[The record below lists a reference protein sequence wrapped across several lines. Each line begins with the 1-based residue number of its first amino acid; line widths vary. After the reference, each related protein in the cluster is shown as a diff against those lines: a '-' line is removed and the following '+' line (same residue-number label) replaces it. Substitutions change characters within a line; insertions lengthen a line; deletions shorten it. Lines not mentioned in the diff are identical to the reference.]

1 MTLDKRGTCWG
12 MAETPDQNRESAGF
26 CSAGAAMN
34 ASELEAWFVREVLP
48 LEAALTN
55 FLRHAWRNPSDIADL
70 RQDVY
75 AQVCEAALKRAPDP
89 VKPFVFTV
97 ARNIVIN
104 RVRRERIIPIEAV
117 ADPDALGVALDA
129 PGPDRSAIAR
139 DELLRLQTA
148 IGRLPPR
155 CREAVS
161 LARLEGL
168 TGREIAS
175 RMGITES
182 AVSHHV
188 ENGMR
193 LLADMLYG
201 EASQP

>member
-1 MTLDKRGTCWG
+1 
-12 MAETPDQNRESAGF
+12 MAETPEHNRESAGLR
-26 CSAGAAMN
+26 ADAPMN
-34 ASELEAWFVREVLP
+34 APELEAWFVREVLP
-48 LEAALTN
+48 LEAALTH

-75 AQVCEAALKRAPDP
+75 AQVCEAALKRVPDP

-104 RVRRERIIPIEAV
+104 RVRRARIIPIEAV

-148 IGRLPPR
+148 ISRLPPR

-201 EASQP
+201 EDIKP